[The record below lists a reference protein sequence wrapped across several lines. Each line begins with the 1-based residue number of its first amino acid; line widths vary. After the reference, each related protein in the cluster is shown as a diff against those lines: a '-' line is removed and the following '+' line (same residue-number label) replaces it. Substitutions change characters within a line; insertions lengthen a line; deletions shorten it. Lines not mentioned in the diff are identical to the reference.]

1 MRLVVAAS
9 LFMAALAAADGGLS
23 AMVHMQI
30 EAFIREH
37 KCRQLFIEVGVA
49 WYALSIWKLFFPE
62 RFVGAD
68 LLPVFDHTLGLPP
81 RCDVCAIAVEAN
93 PVVHQHTL
101 NPIEHMLV
109 SAGVPA
115 LFIRAAAST
124 SFGTSTFVGGGIS
137 GRVTGAQESF
147 PGMRNWTVPAVDLA
161 AIVLHAADNVKR
173 THRRSGPSQGSVL
186 LKLDCEGAEYSL
198 LPHLEHSGAL
208 CAVDQLLVEWHPMR
222 PPSDRQAHLEFTA
235 QFMGRHGGRGHS
247 RGRVAPVAAGFRCVH
262 GHRLRVGTVDDET
275 YFNTTKRALSAYAK
289 ASQRPTQCNDAT
301 YM

>member
-1 MRLVVAAS
+1 VVAAS
-9 LFMAALAAADGGLS
+9 LLTAALAAADEGLS

-37 KCRQLFIEVGVA
+37 KCRHLFIEVGVA
-49 WYALSIWKLFFPE
+49 WYALSIWKLFSPK
-62 RFVGAD
+62 RFAGAD
-68 LLPVFDHTLGLPP
+68 LLPVFDRTLGLPP

-109 SAGVPA
+109 RAGVPA

-124 SFGTSTFVGGGIS
+124 SFGTSTFVGGGIA
-137 GRVTGAQESF
+137 GRITGAHESF

-173 THRRSGPSQGSVL
+173 THRRSGSVL

-198 LPHLEHSGAL
+198 LPHLEQSGAL
-208 CAVDQLLVEWHPMR
+208 CTVDQLLVEWHPMR
-222 PPSDRQAHLEFTA
+222 PPSDRQAHVEFTA
-235 QFMGRHGGRGHS
+235 QFMGRHGGRV
-247 RGRVAPVAAGFRCVH
+247 RVAPVAGGFRCAH

-289 ASQRPTQCNDAT
+289 ASRRPTQCNDVA
-301 YM
+301 